1 MVCSAARTHTH
12 STTHPPTHAR
22 AGRDRDRDSA
32 SPIALTLLQ
41 IRKAVRG
48 GWGMGHNCWCCNLL
62 PLYSRYFGVVI
73 RLLLFF
79 FLCHWICANKWF
91 AALFCSA
98 QFTHTHTRTLRLMPM
113 ECGCHCERDLNSDCD
128 CDCAQCMKN
137 DALGHICRE
146 LANWTSG
153 ALELD
158 GLLRHLAIVVAPL

>member
-1 MVCSAARTHTH
+1 MGDGTQLLVLQPFAVIFPVFRCCHSAVA
-12 STTHPPTHAR
+12 
-22 AGRDRDRDSA
+22 
-32 SPIALTLLQ
+32 
-41 IRKAVRG
+41 
-48 GWGMGHNCWCCNLL
+48 
-62 PLYSRYFGVVI
+62 FF
-73 RLLLFF
+73 FF